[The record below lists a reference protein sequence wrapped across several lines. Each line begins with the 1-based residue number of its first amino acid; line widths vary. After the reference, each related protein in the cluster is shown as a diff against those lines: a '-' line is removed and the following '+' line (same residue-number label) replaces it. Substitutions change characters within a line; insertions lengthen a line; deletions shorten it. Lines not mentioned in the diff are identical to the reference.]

1 MSLKKAL
8 FSAALACAGMLPAH
22 AQSTATAAPPLRVLL
37 VGNSLTY
44 TNNLPAL
51 LRAVGAAQGTP
62 IATESYAAPGGTLIE
77 RWNEGHVAD
86 ALRNRAFDAVV
97 LQEKGGHLA
106 ACMASAQEQRK
117 APCAASVRAYTEIA
131 KLATGKGAK
140 VFVFATWGPDERWQ
154 GKLNRSSRL
163 IADKVSGRVFDAAG
177 ALEALRQA
185 QPGIDLYPDGTHPST
200 QGSLMLAL
208 VLYRDITG
216 TTPQAKDL
224 RVTAPL
230 LPVNAAVS
238 AATPMESQP
247 GLAGDG
253 KAVLVPASLLA
264 PLVKAIPDVKPS
276 GEMDPSRRGR

>member
-1 MSLKKAL
+1 VSLKKIL
-8 FSAALACAGMLPAH
+8 LSAALACAGVLPAH
-22 AQSTATAAPPLRVLL
+22 AQSTAAAPPLRVLL

-86 ALRNRAFDAVV
+86 ALRNRSFDAVV

-106 ACMASAQEQRK
+106 ACMASLQEQRK
-117 APCAASVRAYTEIA
+117 APCAASLRAYSEIA
-131 KLATGKGAK
+131 TLAAQKDAK

-154 GKLNRSSRL
+154 GKLNRSARL
-163 IADKVSGRVFDAAG
+163 IADKVSGKVFDAAG
-177 ALEALRQA
+177 ALEALHQA

-216 TTPQAKDL
+216 STPLAKDL

-238 AATPMESQP
+238 ASSPMESQP

-253 KAVLVPASLLA
+253 KSILVPASLLA
-264 PLVKAIPDVKPS
+264 PLVQAIPDPKPS
-276 GEMDPSRRGR
+276 GEMDPAGRRR

>member
-1 MSLKKAL
+1 MSLKNVL
-8 FSAALACAGMLPAH
+8 ISAALACAGMLPAH
-22 AQSTATAAPPLRVLL
+22 AQSTVGAAPPLRVLL

-86 ALRNRAFDAVV
+86 ALRNRSFDAVV

-117 APCAASVRAYTEIA
+117 APCASSVRAYTEIA
-131 KLATGKGAK
+131 KLAAGKGAK

-154 GKLNRSSRL
+154 GKLDRSSRL
-163 IADKVSGRVFDAAG
+163 IANKVSGKVFDAAG

-216 TTPQAKDL
+216 STPLAKDL

-238 AATPMESQP
+238 AASPMESQP

-253 KAVLVPASLLA
+253 KTTLVPASLLA
-264 PLVKAIPDVKPS
+264 PLVKAIPDPKPS
-276 GEMDPSRRGR
+276 GEMDPAGRRR